1 MCAQNWLWAEFKGNQ
16 IYQIIYL
23 MIYVAA
29 FFIVFF
35 NCLIEFVLLFL
46 GRSSIVDGIEANTF
60 QNILDDSN
68 DEEESGVTILGESKT
83 YS

>member
-1 MCAQNWLWAEFKGNQ
+1 
-16 IYQIIYL
+16 

-46 GRSSIVDGIEANTF
+46 GRSSIVDGIEASTF

>member
-1 MCAQNWLWAEFKGNQ
+1 
-16 IYQIIYL
+16 

-35 NCLIEFVLLFL
+35 NCLIEFFLPFL
-46 GRSSIVDGIEANTF
+46 GILSVVDGIEANIF
-60 QNILDDSN
+60 QNILDDSD
-68 DEEESGVTILGESKT
+68 DEEESGVTTLGESKT